1 MDAGEIIRHLK
12 RIPLFSQ
19 LAKENRKQPFRWL
32 LEVAHEAEYEPN
44 EWLFHQGDAAN
55 RLYYIVEGRVRLS
68 RVDRDGINRYLGDL
82 GPGESVG
89 QTGLLVGDIH
99 DASAQVLTPT
109 QLLYFEHEEF
119 RELLREHPTLRRH
132 LDVEPRV
139 ARRLDVPEFSWLR
152 EGEMVIFAERRH
164 WAYLV
169 KRTGPVALLFLISL
183 VPFPF
188 MIAATGILPIVV
200 MILVGLVDLYLVG
213 RIIWEY
219 INWRDDLFI
228 LTTERI
234 VHLER
239 VGPFETHFEEA
250 PLSKIEDVY
259 VDQPSFAA
267 NALNYGD
274 VILHT
279 AGERVEI
286 DLTGVPDPMQ
296 LRGLVFRELERSR
309 AREII
314 ERKGRIRER
323 LEARLRSA
331 EEEAPPLPDEIVSR
345 APEPSIQ
352 PSLVWHSIKE
362 YFFPASWNISE
373 DGSTIRWKRYWLP
386 GFFHHFWYFFGFF
399 VTTLLGLFIF
409 LGAFGIS
416 LPEGWF
422 LTGMGIW
429 FLIEGI
435 AFGLLLWQL
444 EDWHN
449 DYFEITPTRVIVVY
463 RKPLLLEETRRE
475 TRLDRIQNISFDIPN
490 IVARFLEFG
499 HVMLETA
506 ADSEGRF
513 HLQWVRHPDQVQAEI
528 SRRQSEF
535 AAEQRK
541 AEAQRRQEEL
551 LSWFDIYDNM
561 RHSRRPMPMAGA
573 DEPLEEE

>member
-32 LEVAHEAEYEPN
+32 LEGAHEAEYEPN

-82 GPGESVG
+82 GPGQSVG

-109 QLLYFEHEEF
+109 QVLYFEYEEF
-119 RELLREHPTLRRH
+119 RELLKEHPSLRRH

-169 KRTGPVALLFLISL
+169 KRTGPVAVLFLISL
-183 VPFPF
+183 VIFPF
-188 MIAATGILPIVV
+188 LIAATGLISTVV
-200 MILVGLVDLYLVG
+200 IILVALVDLYLVG
-213 RIIWEY
+213 RMIWEY

-239 VGPFETHFEEA
+239 VGPFESHFEEA

-279 AGERVEI
+279 AGEQVEI

-331 EEEAPPLPDEIVSR
+331 EEEAPPLPKESTLR
-345 APEPSIQ
+345 SSEPSVQ

-373 DGSTIRWKRYWLP
+373 DGTTIRWKRYWLP
-386 GFFHHFWYFFGFF
+386 GFFKHFWYFFGFF
-399 VTTLLGLFIF
+399 VTTVLGLLIF

-422 LTGMGIW
+422 LTGIGIW

-435 AFGLLLWQL
+435 AFGLVLWQL

-449 DYFEITPTRVIVVY
+449 DYFEITPSRVIVVY

-490 IVARFLEFG
+490 IIARFLEFG

-513 HLQWVRHPDQVQAEI
+513 HLQWVRYPARVQAEI